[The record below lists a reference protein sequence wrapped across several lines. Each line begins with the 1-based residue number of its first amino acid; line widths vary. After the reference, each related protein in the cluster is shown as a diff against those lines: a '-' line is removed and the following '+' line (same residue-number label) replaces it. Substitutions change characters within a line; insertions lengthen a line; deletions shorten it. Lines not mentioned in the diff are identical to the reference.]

1 MMVAPCPEH
10 GPTLID
16 YRDLL
21 ALVNIEPGVIVMH
34 WTCPCGAEHLTATGR
49 VAEHDPVKA
58 AAAVDAVRRT
68 LRGVTPDPDQPTEP
82 PIPADDE
89 RESA

>member
-1 MMVAPCPEH
+1 MVATCPAH

-16 YRDLL
+16 YGDLL

-34 WTCPCGAEHLTATGR
+34 WTCPCGTEHLTATGN
-49 VAEHDPVKA
+49 VAEDDPVKA
-58 AAAVDAVRRT
+58 AAAIDAVRRT
-68 LRGVTPDPDQPTEP
+68 PHGTASDPEEASGQPVP
-82 PIPADDE
+82 DDE

>member
-1 MMVAPCPEH
+1 MMVAPCPES
-10 GPTLID
+10 GPTLIG

-21 ALVNIEPGVIVMH
+21 TLVNIEPGVIVMH
-34 WTCPCGAEHLTATGR
+34 WTCFPCGTEHLTATGN

-68 LRGVTPDPDQPTEP
+68 LRGDATELDELSGADPG
-82 PIPADDE
+82 A
-89 RESA
+89 